1 MEEKIMN
8 NNINRRNIDKMQIFD
23 ERYKVNQRREINEQ
37 NRQKNEN
44 FNNRMYN
51 LKQKLIKEN
60 SVSEKVN
67 ILNQKINNNDTIYKT
82 TKYNSFKENFK

>member
-1 MEEKIMN
+1 MN

-51 LKQKLIKEN
+51 LKQKSIKEN